1 MKTEQKKEIKKAYQQ
16 KKTVGGIYAIK
27 NTITGE
33 LFIKES
39 YNIAAS
45 KSLFDFSKKINDC
58 PEQKLKQQWQKYG
71 SDCFDFM
78 VLEELEKGKEQTRKS
93 FGEDLKELL
102 QIWLEKSNKAQN
114 ESI

>member
-1 MKTEQKKEIKKAYQQ
+1 METTQKKEIKKAYQQ
-16 KKTVGGIYAIK
+16 KKTIGGIYAIK
-27 NTITGE
+27 NTTTGE

-71 SDCFDFM
+71 RDCFDFI
-78 VLEELEKGKEQTRKS
+78 VLEELEKKEEQTRKT

-102 QIWLEKSNKAQN
+102 QIWLEKS
-114 ESI
+114 SIKQ